1 MPHFEQSRG
10 ELLVSCDPDRQDL
23 DAVHA
28 FVSRSYWAEGIP
40 RELLARA
47 LANSLC
53 FGLFEAGRQIG
64 FARVV
69 SDRAT
74 FAYLADV
81 YVLPA
86 HRGRGHA
93 TWLVQTALT
102 HPALAGLRRMILAT
116 RDAHA
121 LYARAGFAPLAHPE
135 RFMEIHRPDL
145 YRGAGG

>member
-10 ELLVSCDPDRQDL
+10 ELLVSCDPGRQDL

-53 FGLFEAGRQIG
+53 FGLFEGGRQIG

-81 YVLPA
+81 YVLEEW
-86 HRGRGHA
+86 RGRGLA
-93 TWLVQTALT
+93 TWLMECVLA
-102 HPALAGLRRMILAT
+102 HPDLQGLRRWALVT

-121 LYARAGFAPLAHPE
+121 LYRKFGFVTPPSPE
-135 RFMEIHRPDL
+135 RWMEISRPGL
-145 YRGAGG
+145 YRSGA

>member
-1 MPHFEQSRG
+1 MPHFERSRG

-23 DAVHA
+23 DAIHA

-53 FGLFEAGRQIG
+53 FGLFEGGRQIG

-81 YVLPA
+81 YVLEER
-86 HRGRGHA
+86 RGRGLA
-93 TWLVQTALT
+93 TWLMECVLA
-102 HPALAGLRRMILAT
+102 HPELQGLRRWALVT

-121 LYARAGFAPLAHPE
+121 LYRKFGFVTPPHPE
-135 RFMEIHRPDL
+135 RWMEISRPGL
-145 YRGAGG
+145 YRSGA